1 MPEPPVGLRIDNSI
15 AFCELCSPPGNVM
28 NNAFF
33 ESFRALTG
41 SFSRYAAC
49 VHGMVVYGRGRH
61 FSSGAD
67 VDEIKSIAAGWPEAP
82 TSELFLKNHTAF
94 ESLAQLAF
102 PVVAAISGCCLGAGL
117 ELALACH
124 YRIGVPNA
132 VFALP
137 EATFGLMPGCGGT
150 VRLPALVGEA
160 AAIELT
166 LSGRIMCADEALAC
180 GLLDLVVEKKAL
192 LPTALRLIDK
202 VNNPP
207 PEISGVP

>member
-1 MPEPPVGLRIDNSI
+1 MTDNPVRLRVENGI

-28 NNAFF
+28 NAAFF
-33 ESFRALTG
+33 ECFHLLKD
-41 SFSRYAAC
+41 SFSRC
-49 VHGMVVYGRGRH
+49 DVQGMVVCGCGRH

-67 VDEIKSIAAGWPEAP
+67 VDEIKSIVAGKSKTE
-82 TSELFLKNHTAF
+82 TSGLFRKNHQAF

-124 YRIGVPNA
+124 YRVAAQNS

-150 VRLPALVGEA
+150 IRLPGLAGIGKAV
-160 AAIELT
+160 ELA
-166 LSGRIMCADEALAC
+166 LSGRTLAAEEALAC
-180 GLLDLVVEKKAL
+180 GLVDLVVEKKAL
-192 LPTALRLIDK
+192 LPAAVKLIDK
-202 VNNPP
+202 ERN
-207 PEISGVP
+207 ISVL